1 MALTHFCT
9 VLVVTPISSA
19 TSAGSLPSSVT
30 KRTISLLYSSVYLV
44 PLANVDTSSLDR
56 SISHFY
62 VSGKPGNV
70 QKQWFGSSMY
80 SESFLNC
87 LKHYGII
94 IGTANS
100 VRHYTLVTKV

>member
-70 QKQWFGSSMY
+70 HTNW
-80 SESFLNC
+80 
-87 LKHYGII
+87 KHPRKHTEATSQMAIRKPPK
-94 IGTANS
+94 
-100 VRHYTLVTKV
+100 VRTILLQLLCDQR